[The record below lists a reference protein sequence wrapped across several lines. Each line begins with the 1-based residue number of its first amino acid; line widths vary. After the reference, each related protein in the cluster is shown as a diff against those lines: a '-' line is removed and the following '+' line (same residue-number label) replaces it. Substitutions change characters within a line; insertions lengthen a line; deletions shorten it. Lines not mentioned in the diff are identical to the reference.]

1 MRPKDWNFFKFI
13 MKTEADIRHFVFLTH
28 AKCALKMVYAR

>member
-1 MRPKDWNFFKFI
+1 